1 MVPELGFVLRKF
13 ESSTSTPV
21 EPELGMAGSLNRS
34 VQLHAKR
41 CFDAS
46 KKDRPRGCC
55 CRHLKIFAELDN
67 ESVKK
72 LYVCKVRNTACFVTA
87 AVVVRPFPPLKST
100 KRMSSLRH
108 YADVR
113 HPSSR
118 FRVLSRGVT
127 DREPAHR
134 TTGAM

>member
-1 MVPELGFVLRKF
+1 MPLQTSQDLRRA
-13 ESSTSTPV
+13 
-21 EPELGMAGSLNRS
+21 LC
-34 VQLHAKR
+34 QL
-41 CFDAS
+41 
-46 KKDRPRGCC
+46 
-55 CRHLKIFAELDN
+55 LDN

-100 KRMSSLRH
+100 KSMSSLRH

-113 HPSSR
+113 HLSSR
-118 FRVLSRGVT
+118 FGVLSSGVT
-127 DREPAHR
+127 DRGPAHR